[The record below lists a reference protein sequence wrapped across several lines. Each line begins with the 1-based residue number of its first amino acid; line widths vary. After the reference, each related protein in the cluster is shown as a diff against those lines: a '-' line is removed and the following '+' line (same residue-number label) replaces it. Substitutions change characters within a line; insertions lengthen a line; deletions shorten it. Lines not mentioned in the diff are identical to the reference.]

1 MNNLNFTEKDK
12 LLAER
17 LVHLIGLG
25 KFNVDIKQC
34 VELTQCLHF
43 LKTLPAKVEANIFD
57 EIEIHENKDESK
69 ESE

>member
-1 MNNLNFTEKDK
+1 MNDLNFTEKDK

-17 LVHLIGLG
+17 LVQLIGLG

-57 EIEIHENKDESK
+57 EIEIHENNESK